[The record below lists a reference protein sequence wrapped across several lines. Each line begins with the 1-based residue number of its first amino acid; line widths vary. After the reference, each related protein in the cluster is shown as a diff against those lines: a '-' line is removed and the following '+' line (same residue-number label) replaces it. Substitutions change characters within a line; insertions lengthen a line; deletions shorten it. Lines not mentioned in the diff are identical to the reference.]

1 MSEGRALEHMVQ
13 TTPVELDASLFKR
26 HEALVQLLGLEYDAL
41 KNEQSLRI
49 LLRETVLYTSILFDA
64 AIVTAQMTHSDSG
77 YLLLL
82 AIPFGSL
89 LLGVLYSFNDSMVS
103 RIRKY
108 IRHDLR
114 VRVLRAIEPNGGVG
128 PVVFGWEEHHRARNT
143 GFFFTKLLRLMVVLV
158 AFCGVS
164 IVALFIV
171 ATVGGR
177 VDVLSFAEITST
189 VALWWAGAVSTV
201 IATTL
206 IFLTLDF

>member
-13 TTPVELDASLFKR
+13 TTPVESDASLFKR